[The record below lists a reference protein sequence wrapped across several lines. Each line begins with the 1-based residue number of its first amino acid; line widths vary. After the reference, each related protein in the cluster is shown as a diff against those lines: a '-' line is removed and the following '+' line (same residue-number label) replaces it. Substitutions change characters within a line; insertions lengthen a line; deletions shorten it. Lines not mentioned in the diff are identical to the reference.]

1 MFSDVLKYKTHIKV
15 GSGKLLISEPLLQD
29 ESFQRSV
36 VYMCHHDTDESIGF
50 VINKLAEADLSHFI
64 PELEHIPFPLYIGGP
79 VGLESMHMVHNVPEL
94 IGGEEIA
101 DGVYWG
107 GSLEKAIQYIESGN
121 IIPSDCKI
129 FIGYSGWGK
138 GQLESELEV
147 NSWLVSDASHDLLFN
162 TDSETLWKKSMAAL
176 GQQFNPL
183 LHMPTNPELN

>member
-1 MFSDVLKYKTHIKV
+1 
-15 GSGKLLISEPLLQD
+15 
-29 ESFQRSV
+29 
-36 VYMCHHDTDESIGF
+36 
-50 VINKLAEADLSHFI
+50 
-64 PELEHIPFPLYIGGP
+64 
-79 VGLESMHMVHNVPEL
+79 MHMVHNVPEL